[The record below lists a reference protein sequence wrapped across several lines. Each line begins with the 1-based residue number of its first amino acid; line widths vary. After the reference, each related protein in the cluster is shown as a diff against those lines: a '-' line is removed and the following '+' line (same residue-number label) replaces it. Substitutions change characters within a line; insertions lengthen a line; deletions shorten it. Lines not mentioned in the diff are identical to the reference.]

1 MVQTVLGKV
10 SPDELGIVLPHE
22 HILVG
27 FIPEGKMGPED
38 YDRAEVVQA
47 MLPRLLDLKAAG
59 CSTLAECTPEFLGR
73 DPVLLETLSRLSGL
87 HILTNTGFYQAPYL
101 ASFVYDLDA
110 RGLADIWVKEAR
122 EGIGGSGIMPGFIK
136 IALSNG
142 GPVPPVQ
149 QTILE
154 AALLTSRETGLVIQ
168 AHTIGGEAAMQAL
181 SIMKAQDF
189 DPHRFIWVHAD
200 SEKDLA
206 FHQKAAEAGMWIEVD
221 SISWRPLEEHAF
233 IVAGLLGLGLADHL
247 LLSQDAGWYHV
258 GEPGGGDIKPF
269 TPLLND
275 FIPLLKEQGI
285 KQAVIDKLLTKNP
298 ARALDIKQE

>member
-1 MVQTVLGKV
+1 MIQTVLGKV
-10 SPDELGIVLPHE
+10 LPDELGIVLPHE

-27 FIPEGKMGPED
+27 FITEGKMGPED
-38 YDRAEVVQA
+38 YDREEVVRA

-73 DPVLLETLSRLSGL
+73 DPVLLQTLSRLSGL

-110 RGLADIWVKEAR
+110 RGLKDIWVKEAR
-122 EGIGGSGIMPGFIK
+122 EGIGDSGVKPGFIK
-136 IALSNG
+136 IALSSG

-149 QTILE
+149 RTILE
-154 AALLTSRETGLVIQ
+154 AALLTSRDTGLVIQ

-181 SIMKAQDF
+181 SIMKAQEF

-221 SISWRPLEEHAF
+221 SISWRPLEEHLG
-233 IVAGLLGLGLADHL
+233 IVLKLLDLGLEDHL

-258 GEPGGGDIKPF
+258 GEPGGGEIKPY
-269 TPLLND
+269 TPLLTD
-275 FIPLLKEQGI
+275 FVPLLKGYGI
-285 KQAVIDKLLTKNP
+285 SQAVIDKLLTKNP